1 MALSI
6 GDNFQYQG
14 RKPNFERDRYA
25 SLAEMKAVSQ
35 AVIDDGHIA
44 FCEEDGHTYRYLS
57 SLPEDAVTGKW
68 RRMQEGAAVTIV
80 PVLKADYNI
89 AANPD
94 PVQEHV
100 YYITVGDGENL
111 HTITADESV
120 KWIDGTAP
128 VLRANTV
135 LVVSVLNNLAVWGIF

>member
-35 AVIDDGHIA
+35 AVI
-44 FCEEDGHTYRYLS
+44 DGHTYRYLS